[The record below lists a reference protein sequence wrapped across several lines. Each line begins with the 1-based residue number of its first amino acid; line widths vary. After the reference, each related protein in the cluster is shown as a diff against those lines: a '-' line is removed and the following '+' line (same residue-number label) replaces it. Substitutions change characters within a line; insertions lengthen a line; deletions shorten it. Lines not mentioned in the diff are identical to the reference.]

1 MTHCSSQPFTYT
13 LKDIS
18 LFTGL
23 NDTELEDLQTHTLL
37 KHYTKDSILFY
48 EDEQSEY
55 IHVLLEGTVK
65 LYKTSPSGKEVYVH
79 QIEAPAVIAMG
90 PALEGRPFPASCAFE
105 IDGVVGMLALKKF
118 RMCLKNLDCT
128 IAIISTMAKRLK
140 DLESR
145 IHKETIFSSEAKVA
159 DLIVKNTS
167 LFERLKNTEIASIL
181 NLTPETLS
189 RILSKL
195 KKRNIITIEHHQVTI
210 LDVDVLYEIIE
221 TNCFKQDIATK
232 CKKCV
237 K

>member
-13 LKDIS
+13 LRDIS

-23 NDTELEDLQTHTLL
+23 SDVELEDLQIHTLL
-37 KHYTKDSILFY
+37 KNYTKESILFY
-48 EDEQSEY
+48 EDEQSDY
-55 IHVLLEGTVK
+55 IHILLDGTVK

-79 QIEAPAVIAMG
+79 QVEAPSVIAMG

-105 IDGVVGMLALKKF
+105 VDGTVGMLPLEKF
-118 RMCLKNLDCT
+118 HMCLKNLDCT

-159 DLIVKNTS
+159 DFLVKNAS
-167 LFERLKNTEIASIL
+167 LFDRLKNTEIASIL

-195 KKRNIITIEHHQVTI
+195 KKRNIIEIEHHQVTI
-210 LDVDVLYEIIE
+210 LDADVLYGIIE

-232 CKKCV
+232 CTKCV
-237 K
+237 Q